1 LRLQGLP
8 PLAIKACTTKNALPC
23 AAAFAG
29 IGPLAEIA
37 NETQMAGVHI
47 SLPVSAA
54 PTGQTT
60 QNHRFALS
68 VLTSL
73 FFMWGFLTCLN
84 DILIPHFK
92 AAFSLS
98 YTKAMLVQTVFFAAY
113 FIVSLPAG
121 RIVSRVGYHKGI
133 VIGLAVAA
141 LGCFGFYPAA
151 SARSYAMF
159 LAALFVLAAGI
170 TVLQVSAN
178 PFVSVLGPPE
188 TASSRLTMAQAFN
201 SLATAIAPF
210 FGSALILAVAS
221 KSATELAAMSTVDS
235 DAYRLAEAQSVQTPY
250 VGLAIALLAL
260 GVMMAVIKL
269 PKIEGHSETE
279 GTSGFGALFAHK
291 HLIWG
296 AIGIFAYV
304 GGEVS
309 IGSFLVNYFK
319 DPAIRGLSETAG
331 ARLVSYYWGGAMVGR
346 FIGTITLRMWK
357 PSRVLAIHVA
367 VVVGLLALTMSTT
380 GSVAVWS
387 VLAIGL
393 FNSIMFPTIFTLS
406 LEGLGSLTS
415 KGSGL
420 LCMAI
425 VGGAVV
431 PLLQGVLADSVGVH
445 PSFVVPMVCYGY
457 LIWFALRGSR
467 RAVVAA

>member
-1 LRLQGLP
+1 
-8 PLAIKACTTKNALPC
+8 
-23 AAAFAG
+23 
-29 IGPLAEIA
+29 
-37 NETQMAGVHI
+37 MAGAHV

-54 PTGQTT
+54 QSGQATD
-60 QNHRFALS
+60 NHRFALS

-98 YTKAMLVQTVFFAAY
+98 YAKAMLVQTVFFAAY

-121 RIVSRVGYHKGI
+121 RLVSRVGYHKGI
-133 VIGLAVAA
+133 VIGLATAA

-151 SARSYAMF
+151 SARSYEMF

-170 TVLQVSAN
+170 TILQVSAN
-178 PFVSVLGPPE
+178 PFVAVLGPPE

-201 SLATAIAPF
+201 SLATTLAPF

-221 KSATELAAMSTVDS
+221 KSTAELGAMAPAEAE
-235 DAYRLAEAQSVQTPY
+235 AYRLAEAQSVQLPY
-250 VGLAIALLAL
+250 VGLAIALLLL
-260 GVMMAVIKL
+260 GVVMAVVKL
-269 PKIEGHSETE
+269 PKIQGHSET
-279 GTSGFGALFAHK
+279 TSSGFGALLGHR

-296 AIGIFAYV
+296 AVGIFAYV

-319 DPAIRGLSETAG
+319 EPAIGGLTETDG

-346 FIGTITLRMWK
+346 FIGTVTLRMWK
-357 PSRVLAIHVA
+357 PSKVLAWHVTA
-367 VVVGLLALTMSTT
+367 VVILLAVTMSTS
-380 GSVAVWS
+380 GSVAMLS

-393 FNSIMFPTIFTLS
+393 FNSIMFPTIFTLA
-406 LEGLGSLTS
+406 LEGLGALTS

-431 PLLQGVLADSVGVH
+431 PLLQGVLADKVGVH
-445 PSFVVPMVCYGY
+445 PSFVVPLLCYAY
-457 LIWFALRGSR
+457 LIWYAVRGSQR
-467 RAVVAA
+467 SRVAA